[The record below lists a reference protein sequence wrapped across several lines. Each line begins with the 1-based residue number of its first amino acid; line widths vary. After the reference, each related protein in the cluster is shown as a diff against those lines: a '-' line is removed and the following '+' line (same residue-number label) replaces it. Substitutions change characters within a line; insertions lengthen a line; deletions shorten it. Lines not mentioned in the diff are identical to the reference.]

1 MTDTEA
7 GFQKGMHVMKEI
19 YSTFR
24 LGDMCAVYLLEGDTG
39 TCGLTLLPW
48 ELKDRLTLEG
58 WWNIEP
64 VVQMKLLGDAY
75 PDGFSHGHSM
85 RNSATVTG
93 LVYGC
98 YPHQLSGGWR
108 FPIYW
113 SIRRGACSRCSIPGC
128 IPAGRPKL
136 GWR

>member
-1 MTDTEA
+1 
-7 GFQKGMHVMKEI
+7 MKEI

-93 LVYGC
+93 LVFRE
-98 YPHQLSGGWR
+98 QR
-108 FPIYW
+108 EE
-113 SIRRGACSRCSIPGC
+113 R
-128 IPAGRPKL
+128 
-136 GWR
+136 

>member
-39 TCGLTLLPW
+39 TCGLTLLPR

-85 RNSATVTG
+85 RQSE
-93 LVYGC
+93 
-98 YPHQLSGGWR
+98 
-108 FPIYW
+108 W
-113 SIRRGACSRCSIPGC
+113 SISLVMDYLLVKCQQA
-128 IPAGRPKL
+128 L
-136 GWR
+136 GILAALR